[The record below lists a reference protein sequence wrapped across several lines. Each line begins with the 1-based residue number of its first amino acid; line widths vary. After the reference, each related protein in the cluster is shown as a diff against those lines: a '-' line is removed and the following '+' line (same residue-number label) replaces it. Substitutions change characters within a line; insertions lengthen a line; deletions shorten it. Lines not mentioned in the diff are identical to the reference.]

1 MGPKGIFA
9 TLGTWRATF
18 RSRLEDRS
26 GLALIAT
33 LLVVALVAVL
43 TTVAITGAM
52 SALRTSGSD
61 YQDTR
66 VFYAAEAGGEAT
78 LAQLKIALADGY
90 LSDDE
95 LTNMHPPSLQAID
108 FDSFAVQKMG
118 EATVETVTDG
128 PYAGLYALT
137 QNVDIYSRAANSKGD
152 MAAVILRT
160 KAQAIPIFQF
170 GVFFEQDLEATNGP
184 PMEFVGRVHSNG
196 NIYLSSDNAWYR
208 DLITTPNKIFHDRK
222 DFHSVKNGVFVNDA
236 GGNEVMLNFDS
247 RTHAGAEAFK
257 AESCASVDCRVMT
270 DAFEVDSLRLPL
282 PDGVPPYELILP
294 RQSDDGDAEQSV
306 KFAWNADLYL
316 KVDLVNLQTRSD
328 ICGKPAVL
336 PPDVT
341 NSSNISVTGTGY
353 VCPGET
359 VKFIASHPALVCS
372 DFDARA
378 LLTIDDDVKV
388 FSGPMNGCE
397 FDVTLPNGVARDF
410 KIKIELKKDDYV
422 ELNEDGKADV
432 VWLKESI
439 DANCSKDLDT
449 ATMPWPT
456 ITIER
461 SSGKQSPPQKEMCQI
476 FQWNWSDYYDGREA
490 ELKDVMNLD
499 ITQLVAWS
507 AGVSDRAA
515 EVVFVEFIVPADV
528 GNYKPVTRDL
538 MPDASLDPALRVI
551 NGSSLPNPMTI
562 STEWPIYVLG
572 NYNSVN
578 KQPSALVGDGI
589 TLLSNAWV
597 DDNNR
602 PDQTILDSCN
612 GMVNKD
618 NPCKQYTDWALT
630 WAKKNSAETWVNAAI
645 LAGHWPTPC
654 DHEESTC
661 AADGTSAYYSDW
673 YGGGLENFPRF
684 LEHWF
689 DAGGNQMTLHYK
701 GALVSPFT
709 SQKTTGT
716 WNGVYYTPPQRDWSF
731 DTDFQDPRLLPP
743 GTPNVGYVI
752 RTAMREA
759 Y

>member
-1 MGPKGIFA
+1 MGPKGILA
-9 TLGTWRATF
+9 TLDTWRVTF

-52 SALRTSGSD
+52 SAMRSSGSD

-95 LTNMHPPSLQAID
+95 LTNMHPPSLQAIS
-108 FDSFAVQKMG
+108 FDSFTVQRTG

-196 NIYLSSDNAWYR
+196 NVYLSSNNAWYR

-222 DFHSVKNGVFVNDA
+222 DFHLVYNGVFVNDA
-236 GGNEVMLNFDS
+236 AGNEVPLDFDS

-257 AESCASVDCRVMT
+257 AESCAKFDCRVMT

-306 KFAWNADLYL
+306 KFAWNSDLYIT
-316 KVDLVNLQTRSD
+316 VDLTDIRTKQDVCAGGGPKKDPDEITGDLQITALQKVFAGAKVEFKILNVPCGEIDDVAVQVIADGNTIWTESD
-328 ICGKPAVL
+328 LENCIFDITIP
-336 PPDVT
+336 
-341 NSSNISVTGTGY
+341 SNAIDLKIVVTG
-353 VCPGET
+353 
-359 VKFIASHPALVCS
+359 
-372 DFDARA
+372 
-378 LLTIDDDVKV
+378 DDDGV
-388 FSGPMNGCE
+388 GTLING
-397 FDVTLPNGVARDF
+397 TAYWYGLQ
-410 KIKIELKKDDYV
+410 
-422 ELNEDGKADV
+422 V
-432 VWLKESI
+432 V
-439 DANCSKDLDT
+439 NDLS
-449 ATMPWPT
+449 PWPMTT
-456 ITIER
+456 ITRVDGEIPNSYDMCNMFWWDW
-461 SSGKQSPPQKEMCQI
+461 SS
-476 FQWNWSDYYDGREA
+476 FYDGREK
-490 ELKDVMNLD
+490 ELKDVLNID
-499 ITQLVAWS
+499 IAQFITWA
-507 AGVSDRAA
+507 AGGSSRTA
-515 EVVFVEFIVPADV
+515 ELIYVEYIVPANI
-528 GNYKPVTRDL
+528 GGYSQETLNL
-538 MPDASLDPALRVI
+538 MLDGTLDPALRI
-551 NGSSLPNPMTI
+551 LNAATLPNPMTFA
-562 STEWPIYVLG
+562 TEWPLYVKG
-572 NYNSVN
+572 DYNRYN
-578 KQPSALVGDGI
+578 KQPSSLAGDGLDI
-589 TLLSNAWV
+589 LSNAWV
-597 DDNNR
+597 DI
-602 PDQTILDSCN
+602 Q
-612 GMVNKD
+612 NKPPA
-618 NPCKQYTDWALT
+618 NVFNTCKNQVVAGSPCGSYSSWAAGWT
-630 WAKKNSAETWVNAAI
+630 KKNSLETWVNAAI

-654 DHEESTC
+654 DHEESSC
-661 AADGTSAYYSDW
+661 AADGSSAYYTDW

-684 LEHWF
+684 LEHWYNSS
-689 DAGGNQMTLHYK
+689 GVRQTLHYR
-701 GALVSPFT
+701 GSLVSPFT

-716 WNGVYYTPPQRDWSF
+716 WNGTYYTPPQRDWSF
-731 DTDFQDPRLLPP
+731 DTDFRDPRLLPP